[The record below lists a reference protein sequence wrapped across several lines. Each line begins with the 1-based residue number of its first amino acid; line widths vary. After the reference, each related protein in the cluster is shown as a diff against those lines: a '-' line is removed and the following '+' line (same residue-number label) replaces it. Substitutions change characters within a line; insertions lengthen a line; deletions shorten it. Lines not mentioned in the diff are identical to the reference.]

1 MFFFLVVLLLCI
13 IYASTYSPNVCV
25 VYTPT
30 IRFRR
35 ENKTL
40 TRISKTR
47 CAPAQ
52 EINSGWQRIQSA
64 GISFIPSIHTAHIL
78 QTQLGTSRGRHPYSQ
93 NLEEA
98 PRIFVVTPGK
108 KSEFFLRRF
117 AAVHSRG
124 FNFCLR
130 VCRWR
135 HVFVCF
141 LTNDTFVLSSSLGIH
156 GRESQSFGLVES

>member
-13 IYASTYSPNVCV
+13 MYASTYSPNVCV

-35 ENKTL
+35 ENKTF

-52 EINSGWQRIQSA
+52 ESNSGWQRIQSA
-64 GISFIPSIHTAHIL
+64 GISFIPSIHTARIL

-93 NLEEA
+93 NLEKHPA
-98 PRIFVVTPGK
+98 FSLSLQAKNLSFSWDVLRPSIHVALIF
-108 KSEFFLRRF
+108 
-117 AAVHSRG
+117 A
-124 FNFCLR
+124 C
-130 VCRWR
+130 
-135 HVFVCF
+135 VFVGEDVF
-141 LTNDTFVLSSSLGIH
+141 LFVFSLLTLLFYLRH
-156 GRESQSFGLVES
+156 